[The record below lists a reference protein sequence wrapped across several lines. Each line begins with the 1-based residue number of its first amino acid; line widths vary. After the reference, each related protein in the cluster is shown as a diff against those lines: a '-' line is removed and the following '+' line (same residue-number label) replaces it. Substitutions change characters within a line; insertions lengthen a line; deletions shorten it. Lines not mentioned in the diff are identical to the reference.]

1 MRRAI
6 PSLVVIIVL
15 LFCSACTDTR
25 EQQPDVVNAPPP
37 APTQSA
43 APVAPATPPTTQSA
57 PTPAGSASA
66 PAATPATPPPAAEVN
81 DKLTRIF
88 QGVVQPDATR
98 TDNALVGD
106 FNGDGSED
114 IAVVV
119 KPDPAKLADIN
130 SEVAAWIL
138 NDPHTVVLPDPTKA
152 VQKLSPA
159 TPVKVEATD
168 VLLAVIHGYKEQGWR
183 NPDAQQV
190 YLLKNSAGRDL
201 HVQARPEVAAKL
213 KINLPP
219 QQGNLIHVDARRDAG
234 FIYWTG
240 AKYAWLA
247 APERAAK

>member
-6 PSLVVIIVL
+6 PFIVIIML
-15 LFCSACTDTR
+15 LLCSACNDTR
-25 EQQPDVVNAPPP
+25 EQPPDVVNAPPP
-37 APTQSA
+37 APTQA
-43 APVAPATPPTTQSA
+43 AAPATSATPITTQSA
-57 PTPAGSASA
+57 PTPAGGATA
-66 PAATPATPPPAAEVN
+66 PAAVPATPPPAAEVN

-88 QGVVQPDATR
+88 QGAVLPDATR

-130 SEVAAWIL
+130 SEVATWIR
-138 NDPHTVVLPDPTKA
+138 NDPHTVVLPDPTKG
-152 VQKLSPA
+152 VQKAPVI
-159 TPVKVEATD
+159 TPVKIEATD

-183 NPDAQQV
+183 NPDAQQA
-190 YLLKNSAGRDL
+190 YLLKNAAGRDL
-201 HVQARPEVAAKL
+201 RVQARPEVTAKL
-213 KINLPP
+213 KLNLQP
-219 QQGNLIHVDARRDAG
+219 QRGDLIHADAKHDAG